1 MEHRKGAK
9 GNITKIIQRLL
20 IEKGY
25 KLPQYGAD
33 GSFGAETEKA
43 VKKFQSDHELVEKGN
58 VGKNTRNKLLND

>member
-1 MEHRKGAK
+1 MCRKGEK

-25 KLPQYGAD
+25 KLPRYGAD

-43 VKKFQSDHELVEKGN
+43 IKKFQSDHGLIVDGI
-58 VGKNTRNKLLND
+58 VGKNTWSKLLNA